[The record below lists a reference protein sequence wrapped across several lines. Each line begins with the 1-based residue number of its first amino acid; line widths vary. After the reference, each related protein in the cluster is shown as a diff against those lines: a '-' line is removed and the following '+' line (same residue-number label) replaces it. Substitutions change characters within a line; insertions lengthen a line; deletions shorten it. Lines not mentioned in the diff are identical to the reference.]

1 MSEPGFDEILTRL
14 RAVVERLEGGKLTL
28 EQSLAAYEEGVSL
41 ARRGHTQLDRAEKRV
56 ELLVRAG
63 QGGIEVAPFD
73 APPTGEGDGDAEGG
87 GDADAGGRG

>member
-41 ARRGHTQLDRAEKRV
+41 ARRGHAQLDRAEKRV

-63 QGGIEVAPFD
+63 QSGVEVAPFD
-73 APPTGEGDGDAEGG
+73 AQPTGGDDEADSGAGG
-87 GDADAGGRG
+87 PDAGGGA